1 MAATKAAAEALPKF
15 QALYDE
21 LEKIE
26 DREGSDYFTIISS
39 SHRVVGLGVSFCL
52 FMCHDFLPM
61 PSAAEKTLPLPYLAL
76 RASTAL

>member
-1 MAATKAAAEALPKF
+1 MILWVDSGLLFIVYYLT
-15 QALYDE
+15 
-21 LEKIE
+21 
-26 DREGSDYFTIISS
+26 TISS